1 MTHRSRTILLVLLEM
16 LNISCQQNKEKMLKH
31 QILTVLSLETRRTEG
46 NVLQTIPQVLL
57 KLVRLLTTD
66 LPSFR
71 TLYVEF

>member
-46 NVLQTIPQVLL
+46 NVLQTVPQVLL

-66 LPSFR
+66 SPS
-71 TLYVEF
+71 